1 MRRRRA
7 RRGRLRRCAMR
18 QGTLAAGAVSG
29 SDAELALG
37 RSPRCCAIAFA
48 TWRPPPAR
56 AMGRPWCPD
65 TQGRSSVLYCLGA
78 LGLTLTPGAGEVAG
92 RGGAGRRARRAARR
106 LRRGGRRQRG
116 RRGGGAAAA
125 AGRVSRGARAVRGRR
140 AGGRARGA
148 APRSQGACVLTVG
161 AATASW
167 PNHCHLMGRP
177 CNPEPPIRIVCLCRL
192 PVLCLP
198 MDSPPG
204 PGAPQALLD
213 ASEGAHGAAALL
225 ALTALARG
233 VAARRAAAPRGEG
246 GGGEGGAAA
255 AAAALVPPEGPSA
268 PFRRLAPLL
277 QARGEHGVR
286 RSRAGCSCVG
296 PWPPLHARAPPS
308 RAAGRAL
315 SRSDQFCGGSVLAT
329 GQHRG
334 SKRHT
339 LSEWQTAALGS
350 RAHGAHAVA
359 GGAERPALRE
369 RGRRRAGGAPAA
381 AARRGPAGRH
391 RRWRRARAAA
401 RVGRGARAARRAAR
415 GGPAERRAPAAGERR
430 PPGIPTPRSR
440 LPAQPQQRLR
450 ECRDTTQSD
459 ASGSAWRAGCAL
471 V

>member
-225 ALTALARG
+225 AL
-233 VAARRAAAPRGEG
+233 AA
-246 GGGEGGAAA
+246 
-255 AAAALVPPEGPSA
+255 
-268 PFRRLAPLL
+268 
-277 QARGEHGVR
+277 
-286 RSRAGCSCVG
+286 
-296 PWPPLHARAPPS
+296 WPPGAR
-308 RAAGRAL
+308 
-315 SRSDQFCGGSVLAT
+315 
-329 GQHRG
+329 
-334 SKRHT
+334 
-339 LSEWQTAALGS
+339 
-350 RAHGAHAVA
+350 
-359 GGAERPALRE
+359 
-369 RGRRRAGGAPAA
+369 RRRA
-381 AARRGPAGRH
+381 
-391 RRWRRARAAA
+391 ARAAA
-401 RVGRGARAARRAAR
+401 ARAARRRRRRRWCRLRARLRHSAAWR
-415 GGPAERRAPAAGERR
+415 RCCRRAGSTESGGHARAVHVSGPGRPCMHAR
-430 PPGIPTPRSR
+430 PPRAQPGARSR
-440 LPAQPQQRLR
+440 GATSSAAALCSRQGSIAAASDTPCPSGRPLP
-450 ECRDTTQSD
+450 
-459 ASGSAWRAGCAL
+459 
-471 V
+471 